1 MKQKTQMQYL
11 IDELVDRAKNDDMI
25 NLKLVIGLAVVRLEK
40 EKEQIIDA
48 YIQGFCH
55 CEYEG
60 IMDAEKYYNNNFGD
74 SNEAG
79 I

>member
-60 IMDAEKYYNNNFGD
+60 IMDAEKYYKNNFGD